1 MTPCSAQS
9 SFGRAMPMTMMD
21 TTYDSLHYPFKFW
34 LGNANDNDGYN
45 L

>member
-1 MTPCSAQS
+1 MTPCTAQS
-9 SFGRAMPMTMMD
+9 SVGRAMPMTMID
-21 TTYDSLHYPFKFW
+21 TTYDSLQCPVKFW